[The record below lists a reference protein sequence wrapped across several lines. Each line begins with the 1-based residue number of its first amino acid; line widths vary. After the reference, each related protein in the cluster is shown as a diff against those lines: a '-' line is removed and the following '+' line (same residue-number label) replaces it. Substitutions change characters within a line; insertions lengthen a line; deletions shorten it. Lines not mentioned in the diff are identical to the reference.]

1 MGYTSREL
9 DEDITLADQQLLLV
23 LEAPKQEYE
32 MQKTAAAIA
41 MAFGGK
47 KKDSGEVNKDAGHIS
62 KRSSRT

>member
-9 DEDITLADQQLLLV
+9 DEDITLADQQLLLA

-32 MQKTAAAIA
+32 IQKIAAAVA

-47 KKDSGEVNKDAGHIS
+47 KDSGEVNRNAGNTR
-62 KRSSRT
+62 KLRSRT